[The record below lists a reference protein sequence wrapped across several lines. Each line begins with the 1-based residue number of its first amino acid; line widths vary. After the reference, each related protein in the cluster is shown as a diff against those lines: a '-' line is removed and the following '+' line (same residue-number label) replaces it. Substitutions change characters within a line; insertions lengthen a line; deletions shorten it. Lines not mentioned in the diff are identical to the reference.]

1 MANRT
6 FGEINGN
13 PVGTTYA
20 SRLEASKA
28 RVHIQTQAG
37 IAGDKTGAE
46 SICVSGGYK
55 DDEDRGDVIIY
66 TGHGGQDSNGRQ
78 VSHQELTSTNLG
90 LARCC
95 LEGIPVRV
103 LRGSG
108 GNPQYSPK
116 TGYRYDGLFQV
127 TDYWHEIGR
136 DGFRVWRYRLVQEG
150 SAESTSVE
158 YEPQTQRVETTVQR
172 IVRDTRLAD
181 AVKDTHDHTCQVCE
195 MRLWTAAGA
204 YAEAAHIRGLG
215 KPHNGPDVIDNILCL
230 CPNHH
235 VLFDGGGIYID
246 DAGIVRE
253 FPTNEAIGRLRTS
266 PKHPINFEYV
276 RYHRDYHS
284 ASM

>member
-6 FGEINGN
+6 FGEIDGN

-20 SRLEASKA
+20 SRMEASKA

-55 DDEDRGDVIIY
+55 DDEDRGEVIIY
-66 TGHGGQDSNGRQ
+66 TGHGGQDSSGRQ
-78 VSHQELTSTNLG
+78 IADQELTSTNLG

-116 TGYRYDGLFQV
+116 SGYRYDGLFQV

-136 DGFRVWRYRLVQEG
+136 DGFKVWRYRLVQRG

-158 YEPQTQRVETTVQR
+158 YEPQTQRIETTVQR

-215 KPHNGPDVIDNILCL
+215 KRDIVNTCGSVIFRR
-230 CPNHH
+230 PP
-235 VLFDGGGIYID
+235 F
-246 DAGIVRE
+246 RR
-253 FPTNEAIGRLRTS
+253 FRLRS
-266 PKHPINFEYV
+266 SV
-276 RYHRDYHS
+276 LLG
-284 ASM
+284 